1 MTVSF
6 VLLRVL
12 EKECKMTNIDSG
24 ELFDYFKYH
33 FSFQRGRVQSNPAIR
48 TKTRAP
54 RKPRVVGATAAGG
67 EEEGSHAQAHAP
79 TDQLA
84 AAAVQQSP
92 VRSTRKRAASASA
105 TAPAG
110 ASAAAKAIKLP
121 ARGGM
126 KQNILKY
133 FFFLL
138 INLGIKKPLPDANE
152 GEGEDDE
159 NATQPLPLITRVLF
173 EHDKF
178 GYTTEEGVVHGRG
191 VVAKKDLIF
200 SPTEK
205 QVNLL

>member
-12 EKECKMTNIDSG
+12 EKECKMSNIDSG

-33 FSFQRGRVQSNPAIR
+33 FSFQRGRVQSNPAVR

-54 RKPRVVGATAAGG
+54 RRPREVAATAAGG
-67 EEEGSHAQAHAP
+67 EEEASHAQAHAP

-92 VRSTRKRAASASA
+92 PRSTRKRAASASA
-105 TAPAG
+105 SATAG
-110 ASAAAKAIKLP
+110 ASGTTKAIKLP
-121 ARGGM
+121 ARGG
-126 KQNILKY
+126 KKHYILY
-133 FFFLL
+133 YIFFLL
-138 INLGIKKPLPDANE
+138 INLGIKKPHPDADADE
-152 GEGEDDE
+152 GEGDE

-173 EHDKF
+173 EHEKF
-178 GYTTEEGVVHGRG
+178 GYTTEEGVVHGVG

-200 SPTEK
+200 NPSEK
-205 QVNLL
+205 QVHLL